1 LIINYGHKRIPRF
14 FFDLRLKDTTTTT
27 FTYFVDIKYN
37 NGFFTFPL
45 FGMVASSTNGIA
57 KPKGRPRPNNFF

>member
-1 LIINYGHKRIPRF
+1 MDTKEYLGFSLI
-14 FFDLRLKDTTTTT
+14 LRLKDTTTTTT

-45 FGMVASSTNGIA
+45 FGMVAHHLTNGIA
-57 KPKGRPRPNNFF
+57 KPLG